1 MKKIKICFVETAC
14 KKNGPIKQTL
24 NIIQYMDRTVFD
36 PILLTLWEE
45 DPNNSMLSEYKVQ
58 NIPVI
63 CANLTKFETL
73 FLGRNKVTKILK
85 DINPDIVQGVGMPPY
100 RTTLGYKDVV
110 HFITLRNYC
119 YDDYPDYYGKIKG
132 PIMAFCD
139 MKLIR
144 KRINKE
150 PIITCSKSL
159 SSLYKSKQKLDIPY
173 IRNGVNVEKYSKR
186 DLKKISDIRK
196 KLGLPLNKTI
206 FIYGGF
212 FIERKNQKECIEG
225 FIKSNACENGI
236 LLLLG
241 DGKEREAL
249 ISKYYNYSQIKF
261 LGQVDNI
268 EEYLH
273 ASDVYIS
280 SSKSEGLPNGV
291 LEAMA
296 CGLPLLISNIV
307 QHTEIIEL
315 NEKCGLTYQLGNTDD
330 LKEKINLMLIQDLIA
345 MGNESNKV
353 VIQDLSAEIMSKKY
367 QDIYREII
375 KKGYDR

>member
-1 MKKIKICFVETAC
+1 MKKIRICFVETAC

-24 NIIQYMDRTVFD
+24 NIIKYMDRNVFD

-45 DPNNSMLSEYKVQ
+45 DPNNSMLSEYKDQ
-58 NIPVI
+58 NISVV
-63 CANLTKFETL
+63 CANLTKCKTL
-73 FLGRNKVTKILK
+73 FLGRKKVTKILK
-85 DINPDIVQGVGMPPY
+85 KIKPDIVQGVGMPPY
-100 RTTLGYKDVV
+100 RTTLGYNNAV

-132 PIMAFCD
+132 QIMAYCD

-144 KRINKE
+144 KKIKKE

-159 SSLYKSKQKLDIPY
+159 SFLYKSKQKLDIPY

-186 DLKKISDIRK
+186 DIRKVPDIRK
-196 KLGLPLNKTI
+196 NLGLPLNKTI

-225 FIKSNACENGI
+225 FLKSNACKNSI

-249 ISKYYNYSQIKF
+249 ISEYSLYSQIIF
-261 LGQVDNI
+261 LGQVDNV

-273 ASDVYIS
+273 ASDIYIS

-296 CGLPLLISNIV
+296 CGLPLIVSNIP

-315 NEKCGLTYQLGNTDD
+315 NKKSGLTYRLGDIDD
-330 LKEKINLMLIQDLIA
+330 LKEKINQMLIQDLIA

-353 VIQDLSAEIMSKKY
+353 VIQDLSAELMSKRY
-367 QDIYREII
+367 QDIYKEII
-375 KKGYDR
+375 KNELNS